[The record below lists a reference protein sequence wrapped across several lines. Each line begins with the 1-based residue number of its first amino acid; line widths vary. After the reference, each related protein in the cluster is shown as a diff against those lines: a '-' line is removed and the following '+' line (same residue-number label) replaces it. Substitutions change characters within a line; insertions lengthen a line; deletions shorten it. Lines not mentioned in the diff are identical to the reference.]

1 MRSDRSELTARFS
14 FEPDRFQLAAFDA
27 LDEGY
32 HVVVSAP
39 TGSGK
44 TAVAEYGIAAAL
56 AEGRRAFYTAPL
68 KALSNQKFR
77 DLIADHGVER
87 VGLLTGDN
95 SVRPDAP
102 VVVMTTEVLRNM
114 IYAGSEALDDLAL
127 VVLDEV
133 HFLQDA
139 YRGPV
144 WEEVIIHLP
153 PEVQLVCLS
162 ATVSNAD
169 ELAEWMSTVR
179 GLTRT
184 VTEGRRPVELL
195 DHYLVADR
203 TNDRLQLMPTFVD
216 GSVNR
221 DALRLD
227 ESRQRGPMR
236 NRRGRPTG
244 ASGRRL
250 ATPDRVETVTHL
262 GQLDM
267 LPCIVFIFSRAQ
279 CEAAAQSCLDAGL
292 VLTDPD
298 EAAEIDRILEE
309 RIGSLDDADLDALGI
324 ENLRAQMMA
333 GFAPHHAGMV
343 PPFKEA
349 VEVCFTRGLI
359 RAVFATETLAVGVN
373 MPARTVVIEKTT
385 KYNGDHHVSLSPAEF
400 TQLTGRA
407 GRRGIDT
414 IGNAVVLWSPWV
426 RYQQVADL
434 ASSRTFGL
442 RSVFRPTYNMTA
454 NLVRRHSRERARE
467 LLMMSFAQFQGDREV
482 VRSQGRL
489 SRRREQLIA
498 LEGRAASAYGDI
510 DDYRSLNSRERRDT
524 PSLRPGDVIDIRV
537 QGYRG
542 QVAVVAT
549 AHRSDGLRVS
559 AVTPAGRPLTLS
571 AADLSQVTGV
581 VGRIAVPD
589 HQSPNRK
596 DVRREIARRLR
607 RADLP
612 STRAP
617 RRQSGRHP
625 VEDDPELRDRLRAAA
640 DADRLRAEL
649 RRLEERVNDRRS
661 SLGREFDSVTSVL
674 RELGH
679 IRAEAWELTEA
690 GELLASIFH
699 ENDLLVTEAL
709 RRAIFDGLEPA
720 QLAAIV
726 SCFVYEHRSPDDPPP
741 PSFPDG
747 TVRERWRQVEA
758 LSEELAK
765 LEERHE
771 RARHRSP
778 DPGFM
783 AAAADWASGMDL
795 SEVLEDDL
803 LTGGDFVRNIRQ
815 VIDLTQQIADVATN
829 LETAQVASAAVEA
842 CLRGVISDSAAIVEA
857 S

>member
-1 MRSDRSELTARFS
+1 MRSDRAALTARFA

-27 LDEGY
+27 LDDGY

-56 AEGRRAFYTAPL
+56 ADGRRAFYTAPL

-77 DLIADHGVER
+77 DLMADHGVER

-203 TNDRLQLMPTFVD
+203 SNDRLQLMPTFVD

-221 DALRLD
+221 DAVRLD

-250 ATPDRVETVTHL
+250 ATPDRIETVTHL
-262 GQLDM
+262 GALDM

-309 RIGSLDDADLDALGI
+309 RIGSLDDADLEALGI
-324 ENLRAQMMA
+324 QNLRAQMTA

-349 VEVCFTRGLI
+349 VEICFTRGLI

-385 KYNGDHHVSLSPAEF
+385 KFNGDHHVSLSPAEF
-400 TQLTGRA
+400 TQL
-407 GRRGIDT
+407 
-414 IGNAVVLWSPWV
+414 
-426 RYQQVADL
+426 
-434 ASSRTFGL
+434 
-442 RSVFRPTYNMTA
+442 
-454 NLVRRHSRERARE
+454 
-467 LLMMSFAQFQGDREV
+467 
-482 VRSQGRL
+482 
-489 SRRREQLIA
+489 
-498 LEGRAASAYGDI
+498 
-510 DDYRSLNSRERRDT
+510 
-524 PSLRPGDVIDIRV
+524 
-537 QGYRG
+537 
-542 QVAVVAT
+542 
-549 AHRSDGLRVS
+549 
-559 AVTPAGRPLTLS
+559 
-571 AADLSQVTGV
+571 
-581 VGRIAVPD
+581 
-589 HQSPNRK
+589 
-596 DVRREIARRLR
+596 
-607 RADLP
+607 
-612 STRAP
+612 
-617 RRQSGRHP
+617 
-625 VEDDPELRDRLRAAA
+625 
-640 DADRLRAEL
+640 
-649 RRLEERVNDRRS
+649 
-661 SLGREFDSVTSVL
+661 
-674 RELGH
+674 
-679 IRAEAWELTEA
+679 
-690 GELLASIFH
+690 
-699 ENDLLVTEAL
+699 
-709 RRAIFDGLEPA
+709 
-720 QLAAIV
+720 
-726 SCFVYEHRSPDDPPP
+726 
-741 PSFPDG
+741 
-747 TVRERWRQVEA
+747 
-758 LSEELAK
+758 
-765 LEERHE
+765 
-771 RARHRSP
+771 
-778 DPGFM
+778 
-783 AAAADWASGMDL
+783 
-795 SEVLEDDL
+795 
-803 LTGGDFVRNIRQ
+803 
-815 VIDLTQQIADVATN
+815 
-829 LETAQVASAAVEA
+829 
-842 CLRGVISDSAAIVEA
+842 
-857 S
+857 